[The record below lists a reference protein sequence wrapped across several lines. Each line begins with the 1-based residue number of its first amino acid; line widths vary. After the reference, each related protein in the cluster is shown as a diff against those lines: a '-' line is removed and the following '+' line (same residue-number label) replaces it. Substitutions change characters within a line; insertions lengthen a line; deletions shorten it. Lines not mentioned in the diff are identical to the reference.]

1 MGGYIAL
8 TTQDWILSLKAMNA
22 EAAVFWRK
30 KKSFKAVQVGEPI
43 YFLRRGSFSS
53 NSERYIVGKGLFCKH
68 ELLSANEAW
77 IKYNTQ
83 LGFSCEQDFN
93 EAVFKIYKEQNPELG
108 CLRISKVQF
117 YETSISLMDAKI
129 DFSPYIVSGKKIS
142 IEECNRIDSLEME
155 VQSGTKKTD

>member
-8 TTQDWILSLKAMNA
+8 TTQDWILSLKAMKA
-22 EAAVFWRK
+22 ETAVFWRK

-53 NSERYIVGKGLFCKH
+53 NSERYIVGNGLFYKH
-68 ELLSANEAW
+68 ELLPANEAW
-77 IKYNTQ
+77 IKHSTQ
-83 LGFSCEQDFN
+83 LGFRCEQDFN

-117 YETSISLMDAKI
+117 YETPISLMDAKI

-142 IEECNRIDSLEME
+142 VEECNRIDSLEME
-155 VQSGTKKTD
+155 VQSGTKKTV

>member
-22 EAAVFWRK
+22 ETAVFWRK

-53 NSERYIVGKGLFCKH
+53 NSERYLVGKGLFYKH
-68 ELLSANEAW
+68 ELLTANEAW
-77 IKYNTQ
+77 IRYNVQ
-83 LGFSCEQDFN
+83 LGFRCEKDFN

-108 CLRISKVQF
+108 CLQINEIQF
-117 YETSISLMDAKI
+117 YKVPISLMDAKV
-129 DFSPYIVSGKKIS
+129 DFSPCIVSGKKIS
-142 IEECNRIDSLEME
+142 IEECNRIDVLEME
-155 VQSGTKKTD
+155 VQGGTKKTD

>member
-22 EAAVFWRK
+22 ETAVFWRK

-53 NSERYIVGKGLFCKH
+53 NSERYLVGKGLFYKH
-68 ELLSANEAW
+68 DLLPANEAW
-77 IKYNTQ
+77 IRYNMQ
-83 LGFSCEQDFN
+83 LGFRCEHDFN
-93 EAVFKIYKEQNPELG
+93 EAVFKIYREHNPELG
-108 CLRISKVQF
+108 CLQICEVRF
-117 YETSISLMDAKI
+117 YEALISLMDAKI

-142 IEECNRIDSLEME
+142 IEECNRIDDIEME
-155 VQSGTKKTD
+155 VQSGTKKND